1 MKNITV
7 AYVLKDFSIGGGPRA
22 VRALCCAM
30 ADVHILLYGKKGG
43 ELCGEFLSLPNVEL
57 RTVSEWSPLTAWK
70 VYRELRREGVHII
83 HFHHLL
89 PALYFLP
96 FNKIPKIITLHGLH
110 IRKYDFIKAPL
121 RKLLRRFCVNMI
133 LYTMEKIVVLCLE
146 DKKYM
151 RKVFYHDR
159 DIDKIVVIPNV
170 MEPKPRFEMKEFPK
184 FKGLNLL
191 VVARYDYPKGL
202 DLLTEMIKKI
212 SCMDNSTHVPFRI
225 YLIGDEEII
234 GLTKGTEDYM
244 KYLGK
249 TCSPYAY
256 MEAADYLLLPSRWEG
271 LPMAALESL
280 SVGTKIIASRTAN
293 LNDFADGENIV
304 TYELGDGHN
313 FLQALDR
320 AYLKKGNPV
329 TFDMSR
335 FSPAHVGKQMMGL
348 YLRCTSNTKEI

>member
-1 MKNITV
+1 
-7 AYVLKDFSIGGGPRA
+7 
-22 VRALCCAM
+22 
-30 ADVHILLYGKKGG
+30 
-43 ELCGEFLSLPNVEL
+43 
-57 RTVSEWSPLTAWK
+57 
-70 VYRELRREGVHII
+70 
-83 HFHHLL
+83 
-89 PALYFLP
+89 
-96 FNKIPKIITLHGLH
+96 
-110 IRKYDFIKAPL
+110 
-121 RKLLRRFCVNMI
+121 
-133 LYTMEKIVVLCLE
+133 MEKIVVLCIGTV
-146 DKKYM
+146 KIT